1 MKTNLIVD
9 TARLVQPEKLQQA
22 LRTMNSSAEQE
33 TTYNRY
39 EIPLNIKIPKLDYE
53 IALTWKI

>member
-1 MKTNLIVD
+1 
-9 TARLVQPEKLQQA
+9 
-22 LRTMNSSAEQE
+22 MNSSGEQE